1 MAPDAHCLK
10 VHVLTNVCRSQYGV
24 GVTYSVLSGWA
35 AWAEERNLAPHLKSL
50 AMGPNSMKVDAYDR
64 AMVKGVTFTASRLET
79 KNKAKNSII
88 MIEDT
93 GKTQSGNRAFGNV
106 KRFIQVKHVRW
117 ERAVQLV
124 DAEWFKGNEM
134 NTVIN
139 CPVVEKEFLATKSL
153 WFASTIL
160 PVSVALVPYYTRQ
173 NVLNR
178 SKWQVLASSPDFL
191 LLT

>member
-1 MAPDAHCLK
+1 MAHCLNFQ
-10 VHVLTNVCRSQYGV
+10 VRFMYVCRPQYGV
-24 GVTYSVLSGWA
+24 GVTHSVLSGWA
-35 AWAEERNLAPHLKSL
+35 AWAQEHNVDHDKKSL
-50 AMGPNSMKVDAYDR
+50 TMGPNSMRVDAYDR

-88 MIEDT
+88 MIPDT
-93 GKTQSGNRAFGNV
+93 GKTQSGYRAFGNV
-106 KRFIQVKHVRW
+106 KRFIEVKHERW

-139 CPVVEKEFLATKSL
+139 CPVVEKDCLANKSL

-160 PVSVALVPYYTRQ
+160 PVSVALVPYYNRQ
-173 NVLNR
+173 NGLVSN
-178 SKWQVLASSPDFL
+178 KWQVLASSPDFL
-191 LLT
+191 LID

>member
-1 MAPDAHCLK
+1 MTFDA
-10 VHVLTNVCRSQYGV
+10 
-24 GVTYSVLSGWA
+24 LSGWA
-35 AWAEERNLAPHLKSL
+35 GWSERLNLEPHEKSL
-50 AMGPNSMKVDAYDR
+50 ARGPNSMKVVAYDR
-64 AMVKGVTFTASRLET
+64 ALVKGVSFTSSRLET

-93 GKTQSGNRAFGNV
+93 GKTHSGNRAFGNV
-106 KRFIQVKHVRW
+106 KRFIEVKHVRW

-124 DAEWFKGNEM
+124 DAQWFKGNEM

-139 CPVVEKEFLATKSL
+139 CPVIEKDFLTTKSL

-173 NVLNR
+173 NVLNG
-178 SKWQVLASSPDFL
+178 SKWQVLATSPDFL